1 MKHSFASPFVIKIN
15 KETKGRKNSIWYQYS
30 VVKID
35 TGALLAVTPPVR
47 PKTSRTINDKFVKQN
62 KIAIKDFE
70 LNRFELSFSNPALAA
85 AVASAGGSGGGIDGP
100 EMGEGSEAM
109 IARRGTF
116 PETTPTTPVH
126 DRLTNTGK
134 SGSSCT

>member
-1 MKHSFASPFVIKIN
+1 MYDQVKHSFASPFVIKIN

-35 TGALLAVTPPVR
+35 SGALLAVTPPIR

-70 LNRFELSFSNPALAA
+70 LNRFELSFSNPAAA
-85 AVASAGGSGGGIDGP
+85 AAAIAAAAAAAATSGGSSS
-100 EMGEGSEAM
+100 GEVLTP
-109 IARRGTF
+109 RRATF
-116 PETTPTTPVH
+116 PEPTAP
-126 DRLTNTGK
+126 RLNL
-134 SGSSCT
+134 SGRSMSCS